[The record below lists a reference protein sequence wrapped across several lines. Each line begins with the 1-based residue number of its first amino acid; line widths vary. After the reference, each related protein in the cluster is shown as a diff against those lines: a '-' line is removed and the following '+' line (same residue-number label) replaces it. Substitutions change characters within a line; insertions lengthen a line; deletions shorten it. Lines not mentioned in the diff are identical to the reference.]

1 MIDREALKISIADT
15 LINSYE
21 YSEAEDMLFTEE
33 ILDEVLYQMHESIDE
48 EISYAIE
55 RRT

>member
-33 ILDEVLYQMHESIDE
+33 ILDEVLYQMHEAIDE